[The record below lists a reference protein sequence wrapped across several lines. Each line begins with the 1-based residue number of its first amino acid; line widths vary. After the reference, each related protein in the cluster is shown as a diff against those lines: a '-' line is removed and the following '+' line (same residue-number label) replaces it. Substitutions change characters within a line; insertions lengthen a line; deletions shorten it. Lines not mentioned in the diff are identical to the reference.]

1 MKVGA
6 LTSASRDPQTFGQ
19 GKGTVPIWAAGDP
32 AAADRLLKADRRP
45 QFVPSRPAKR
55 ISTPSPI
62 DISTSIRVAP
72 FQSPLFTSR
81 GNHTIPIQP
90 LESQIISYT
99 TRHTPNKMTR
109 AQQTISIALLVSSVR
124 LVHTVVVPSKPDR
137 QPTRMSQE
145 PEIPEYRLEKLTK
158 DNRRTSPST

>member
-1 MKVGA
+1 MNVGA

-19 GKGTVPIWAAGDP
+19 GTCTVPIWAAGDP
-32 AAADRLLKADRRP
+32 AAADRVLKADRRP

-81 GNHTIPIQP
+81 GNHSIPNQP
-90 LESQIISYT
+90 SNSPIISCT
-99 TRHTPNKMTR
+99 NRHTLNKMTR

-124 LVHTVVVPSKPDR
+124 LAHTVEAPPKPAK
-137 QPTRMSQE
+137 QPTSMSQE
-145 PEIPEYRLEKLTK
+145 Q
-158 DNRRTSPST
+158 SG